1 MLAVAILAGLLADN
15 IAYDGPVST
24 WIAFLIPAVVL
35 SFPIT
40 IALAERRLG
49 PAVWV
54 TSLYPLVLLVCCL
67 TVWGLFVLTSEPVRR
82 IPTPLF
88 VLPVSFIMVGGPI
101 VGFIYLP
108 LIFAMACWNVAR
120 GRISLRRGCLQLL
133 IPVTAWLAAFAI
145 LWWGFGSLLAGLL
158 R

>member
-24 WIAFLIPAVVL
+24 WIAFLIPVVVL
-35 SFPIT
+35 SLPLT

-67 TVWGLFVLTSEPVRR
+67 AVWALPVLTSEPVWR
-82 IPTPLF
+82 IPQPLF
-88 VLPVSFIMVGGPI
+88 VLPVSFVMVGGSI
-101 VGFIYLP
+101 IGFIYLP
-108 LIFAMACWNVAR
+108 LILIIACWNMAT
-120 GRISLRRGCLQLL
+120 GRISLRRGSLQLL

-145 LWWGFGSLLAGLL
+145 LWGFGRLLADLL